1 MQSGMSQRRCNL
13 LLVEDQLDLAALME
27 QALEDAGDQVTHAYS
42 VFDALGLLD
51 NQRFDGAVLDVE
63 LRDGVVFPVADRLT
77 ELGIPFLF
85 VSAVYDQLVPQRH
98 RRAPF
103 VAKPFHVG
111 ELQETVRRVMG
122 MSACNRPR
130 IDCHGVVTPGAG
142 PPPGSAGAARR
153 HVRAHPSCCAPRCG
167 SGGVDPQQ
175 PH

>member
-98 RRAPF
+98 RRAAF
-103 VAKPFHVG
+103 VANRSR
-111 ELQETVRRVMG
+111 RRV
-122 MSACNRPR
+122 
-130 IDCHGVVTPGAG
+130 AG
-142 PPPGSAGAARR
+142 DGSARHGGCLRATAGALIALGWSPQVRGHHQAQLAQRAATGEPIPVAAR
-153 HVRAHPSCCAPRCG
+153 HAADL
-167 SGGVDPQQ
+167 GGIDPQQ